1 MTCWLIIITI
11 TTSKL
16 CISHAF
22 DINQRSDDVQ
32 VRQLKQKHIDE
43 WAEHVSTE
51 VGGAYLNIKVA
62 GRYGDR

>member
-1 MTCWLIIITI
+1 MHL
-11 TTSKL
+11 TSIRDL
-16 CISHAF
+16 TMYQNDNSA
-22 DINQRSDDVQ
+22 
-32 VRQLKQKHIDE
+32 KHIDE